1 MENGGFFPKYT
12 FDDINHSIRLS
23 KFPKNLKQAEII
35 PAHQTSQSF
44 LKKVID
50 LWVFFQS
57 LLRFMKAAFTI
68 KYQPILNISFLDI
81 KAVFKRDI
89 VYNTVC

>member
-50 LWVFFQS
+50 L
-57 LLRFMKAAFTI
+57 
-68 KYQPILNISFLDI
+68 
-81 KAVFKRDI
+81 
-89 VYNTVC
+89 